1 MEAWMTPYA
10 WLFLI
15 AFAVAYVTTPLARKI
30 AWRVDAVDY
39 PGKRRINR
47 KPIPRMGGIAVFAG
61 VAVAIAIQWF
71 GSIHLG
77 WPSDIEPSPHLHVN
91 YWAIV
96 LACIT
101 IFVTGLIDDKYS
113 LKPKQKLLGQLAA
126 AIIAVCGGLVIGVI
140 VNPFTNELIDL
151 GWFAYP
157 LTVIYLV
164 AYSNIINLID
174 GLDGLATGISCISS
188 ITMFALS
195 MMAGRYDAATLSIAV
210 AGATLAFLRYN
221 FNPASIFLGD
231 SGALFLGFALGTVSL
246 LSVTRIA
253 GLTTIIV
260 PLVIAGIPI
269 IDTFSAIVRRS
280 RAHVSIGH
288 ADRGHIHHRLMEEG
302 FDQRQAVLLIYAW
315 TALLCVGS
323 FAMTQVSVW
332 PRIFIFIILVLS
344 STFFAINLKLFQ
356 PVLLHHRNP
365 ETGDDELVGPQHPAF
380 KAEEAKFEEEHQGL
394 PHIP

>member
-288 ADRGHIHHRLMEEG
+288 ADRRHIHHRLMEEG